1 MNKKIIRIS
10 LLSIMIF
17 SLIVGCNK
25 SKFNDNTNSNSI
37 DKKEINPISKS
48 TVINILKAE
57 YGENILIN
65 NDDIKLI
72 GNLYF
77 VGSKDSASHLID
89 TGDGLIMIDTG
100 YPNMAGFNTLNK
112 IFIEEAGLNWRK
124 DFEKSLDIW
133 EWMQTDIY
141 LGNYTPQSN
150 VIKKRSTDEKKSF
163 Y

>member
-1 MNKKIIRIS
+1 MTDICQGKIELRKKGKYTIIKIVLIQRTS
-10 LLSIMIF
+10 KEGEFIM
-17 SLIVGCNK
+17 K
-25 SKFNDNTNSNSI
+25 SKYAYRREWYTHMLGSPSDYYFESFKI
-37 DKKEINPISKS
+37 
-48 TVINILKAE
+48 
-57 YGENILIN
+57 
-65 NDDIKLI
+65 I